1 MTRKIGVVGSNMVDL
16 ITYVNRMPGP
26 AKRWKPRHL
35 KSAVVAKVPIRPSLL
50 RALAQM

>member
-26 AKRWKPRHL
+26 GETAG
-35 KSAVVAKVPIRPSLL
+35 SANI
-50 RALAQM
+50 